1 MQCID
6 VALQCYHSNGITLY
20 HLISPYI
27 TLKDHKEDFLTNT
40 KCRLINPA
48 KSEIGKVSKEIIAN
62 INSAVKKASN
72 VNQWIN
78 TVNVIEWFKRIED
91 KSNCI
96 FVQFDIEEFY
106 PSISKDLFLKSINY
120 AKQFTSISQK
130 DIDIILHARKSL
142 LFGNG
147 KVWNKKFGDP
157 EFDVTMGSFD
167 GAEICELVG
176 LYILSVLS
184 KKNSKKKT

>member
-1 MQCID
+1 MR
-6 VALQCYHSNGITLY
+6 
-20 HLISPYI
+20 
-27 TLKDHKEDFLTNT
+27 F
-40 KCRLINPA
+40 IN
-48 KSEIGKVSKEIIAN
+48 
-62 INSAVKKASN
+62 
-72 VNQWIN
+72 
-78 TVNVIEWFKRIED
+78 F
-91 KSNCI
+91 
-96 FVQFDIEEFY
+96 
-106 PSISKDLFLKSINY
+106 

-184 KKNSKKKT
+184 KKFEKVKNSSKKLRFCKFALTAFIFVNIMQTEFKYSQNGVDLVYAHM